1 MKLCLITSINL
12 PFDLARNAG
21 VRSGL
26 VLQISIFAVS
36 FELRAHRRNVSVL
49 VCFICITVKDFQQNR
64 LKWFLF
70 SILMNGQF
78 TNMIGCCLHTMPS
91 SCKNQSSVI
100 RQKGESQN
108 GCFKKKKHA
117 KFSEKR
123 SFLNSWYA
131 HLRVR
136 IRS

>member
-64 LKWFLF
+64 LK
-70 SILMNGQF
+70 
-78 TNMIGCCLHTMPS
+78 
-91 SCKNQSSVI
+91 
-100 RQKGESQN
+100 
-108 GCFKKKKHA
+108 
-117 KFSEKR
+117 
-123 SFLNSWYA
+123 
-131 HLRVR
+131 
-136 IRS
+136 